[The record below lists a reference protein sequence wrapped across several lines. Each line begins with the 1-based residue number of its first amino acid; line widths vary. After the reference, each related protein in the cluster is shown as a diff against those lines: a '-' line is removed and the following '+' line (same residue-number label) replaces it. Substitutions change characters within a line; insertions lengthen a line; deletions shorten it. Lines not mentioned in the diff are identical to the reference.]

1 MPHIVVKMLP
11 GRSEQQKAKLAQEIV
26 KTVTATLKC
35 EDKWVS
41 VAIEDVEPGEWTAN
55 VYRPEI
61 EANWD
66 KLYKKP
72 SYEPF

>member
-1 MPHIVVKMLP
+1 MPHIVVKMLS

-26 KTVTATLKC
+26 KTVTSTLKC
-35 EDKWVS
+35 DDKWVS
-41 VAIEDVEPGEWTAN
+41 VGIEDVAASDWTAQ